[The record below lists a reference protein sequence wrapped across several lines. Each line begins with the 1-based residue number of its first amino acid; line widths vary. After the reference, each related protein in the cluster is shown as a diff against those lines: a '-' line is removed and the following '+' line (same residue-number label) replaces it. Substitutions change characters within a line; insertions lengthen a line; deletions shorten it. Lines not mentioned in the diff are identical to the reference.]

1 MIQVN
6 YTAVLI
12 AAVVNMIVGFIWYGP
27 LFGKAYSKMM
37 GFTKE
42 EMEKAI
48 KEGMAKSY
56 GLAFVAALVM
66 AYVFAHF
73 LSVGNAMSATE
84 GVVIGFWLW
93 LGFIATTIIS
103 DLLWGKKTLNLYLLQ
118 IGYYLVVLVINGA
131 ILAVMK

>member
-6 YTAVLI
+6 YIAILI
-12 AAVVNMIVGFIWYGP
+12 AAIVNMVVGFIWYGP

-42 EMEKAI
+42 EMEKAM

-56 GLAFVAALVM
+56 GLAFLAAIVM

-73 LSVGNAMSATE
+73 ISVGSATTATQ
-84 GVVIGFWLW
+84 GAIIGFWLW
-93 LGFIATTIIS
+93 LGFVATTIIS
-103 DLLWGKKTLNLYLLQ
+103 DLLWGKKTFNLYLLQ
-118 IGYYLVVLVINGA
+118 VGYYLVVLVINGA
-131 ILAVMK
+131 ILALIK